1 MMSKYK
7 YIHSKNNVRKELTRQ
22 QFIDALGEA
31 LPRQIDSI
39 AGFGIAIADYDR
51 GKKELNRMMY
61 SLKKTGRNKSTTLV
75 VVDEGSFWVEK
86 VGD

>member
-1 MMSKYK
+1 MNKYK
-7 YIHSKNNVRKELTRQ
+7 YIHSKNEVKKELTRQ

-31 LPRQIDSI
+31 LPKEIDSI
-39 AGFGIAIADYDR
+39 GCFSIVIADYDR
-51 GKKELNRMMY
+51 GKRELNRMMY

-75 VVDEGSFWVEK
+75 VVNEGCFWVEK